1 MNINQKLQVPEGI
14 IQTELDDEVVLM
26 HVESGKYYS
35 LNAVGAVVW
44 KYLSSPRTLSELCEV
59 VVDEF
64 EVDPETC
71 RRDVEGLVEDL
82 IGLNLVEVLD

>member
-1 MNINQKLQVPEGI
+1 MDPNTKLKVPEGV
-14 IQTELDDEVVLM
+14 IQTELDDEIVLM

-35 LNAVGAVVW
+35 LNAVGSAVW
-44 KYLSSPRTLSELCEV
+44 KQLSSPRSLSELCDL

-71 RRDVEGLVEDL
+71 RRDVEALLEDL
-82 IGLNLVEVLD
+82 LGLDLVQIHG